1 MSDRYKN
8 LIKQLVKRLAIP
20 LGNQKTVTKWLLI
33 ANWPT
38 QQKALHSHSAKP
50 PAEELLAGHPKDG
63 DLSRWLTL
71 GKSLV
76 ICFENSRKIHFLIK
90 LFS

>member
-1 MSDRYKN
+1 VVGYS
-8 LIKQLVKRLAIP
+8 QLT
-20 LGNQKTVTKWLLI
+20 GETTSQSTKPPKGDDKV
-33 ANWPT
+33 AGYNPA
-38 QQKALHSHSAKP
+38 KALHSHSAKS

-76 ICFENSRKIHFLIK
+76 ICVENSREIHIVY
-90 LFS
+90 